1 MTQLTL
7 ARLAEIEA
15 AAAKATPGPWSW
27 DGTVWNY
34 DSEQYAPWLVAGRQS
49 VVTGEVHCSE
59 ENATYIALCDPATVA
74 ALCKV
79 TRAAYN
85 VHVLDHNAPT
95 DDALEEV
102 LRDAGLIEP

>member
-1 MTQLTL
+1 MTPLTL
-7 ARLAEIEA
+7 AKLAEIEA
-15 AAAKATPGPWSW
+15 AAAKADTSYW
-27 DGTVWNY
+27 DGLSRY
-34 DSEQYAPWLVAGRQS
+34 LSDMS
-49 VVTGEVHCSE
+49 VD
-59 ENATYIALCDPATVA
+59 ATPSLCNLHMITLCDPATVA